1 MTTYNQDK
9 KNFITKLQDSPYSDT
24 MIDAWVELFKDDSN
38 CSMYLE
44 TIKLVNKGWE
54 VNKSRGVVVTDYIND
69 TVNHFKVEQEIPHN
83 LIIPILVGA
92 CDEISNMFLAKE
104 MMKSLEVIQL

>member
-9 KNFITKLQDSPYSDT
+9 KNFINKLQDSPYSDT

-44 TIKLVNKGWE
+44 AIKLVNTGWG
-54 VNKSRGVVVTDYIND
+54 VNKSRGVDVTDYINA
-69 TVNHFKVEQEIPHN
+69 TVNHFKVEQEIPTFS
-83 LIIPILVGA
+83 IIPILVGA
-92 CDEISNMFLAKE
+92 CDEISNMFIAKE
-104 MMKSLEVIQL
+104 MMKNLVVLK